1 MQEEQAYYLN
11 QICSQN
17 ALYVQQSGKR
27 KKCLIHTF
35 GCQMNERDSEIL
47 FGFLTQM
54 GYEKT
59 EKECV
64 VNMLPNSQEKIRFA
78 VQMEEDEDDF
88 MEDAIHNEMCI
99 AFNMKLLGE
108 DNNCS
113 EKLMIINISND
124 LKEFPVGEYSIDSI
138 NS

>member
-1 MQEEQAYYLN
+1 M
-11 QICSQN
+11 
-17 ALYVQQSGKR
+17 ALFHR
-27 KKCLIHTF
+27 KESL
-35 GCQMNERDSEIL
+35 L
-47 FGFLTQM
+47 FPD
-54 GYEKT
+54 EKT

>member
-1 MQEEQAYYLN
+1 MLSKSIKISNLKVYY
-11 QICSQN
+11 
-17 ALYVQQSGKR
+17 
-27 KKCLIHTF
+27 KKPD
-35 GCQMNERDSEIL
+35 DSEPL
-47 FGFLTQM
+47 RYARLYM
-54 GYEKT
+54 VADEKT